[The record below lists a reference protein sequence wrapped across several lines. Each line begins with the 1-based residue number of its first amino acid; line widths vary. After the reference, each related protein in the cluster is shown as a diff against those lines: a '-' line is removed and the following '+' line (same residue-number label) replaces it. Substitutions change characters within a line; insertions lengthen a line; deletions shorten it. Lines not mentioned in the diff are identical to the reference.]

1 MIREKEGIMEEPMG
15 QIIPLEAVD
24 HGKMGEGIME

>member
-15 QIIPLEAVD
+15 QIIPLEVD
-24 HGKMGEGIME
+24 HGKMEQE